1 MNHSSCCS
9 SSCCTNMGN
18 AGAQTPNFQNYS
30 PSQLMTLIYQTG
42 FALDDIL
49 LYLDTHPCDS
59 DALNYYQYVKNIY
72 NQAVNVYTVQCGPL
86 RKDQVK
92 PGNYWDWITE
102 TWPWEGGNN

>member
-30 PSQLMTLIYQTG
+30 PSQLMTLIYQAG

-72 NQAVNVYTVQCGPL
+72 NQAVNVYTAQCGPL

-92 PGNYWDWITE
+92 SGNYWDWITE